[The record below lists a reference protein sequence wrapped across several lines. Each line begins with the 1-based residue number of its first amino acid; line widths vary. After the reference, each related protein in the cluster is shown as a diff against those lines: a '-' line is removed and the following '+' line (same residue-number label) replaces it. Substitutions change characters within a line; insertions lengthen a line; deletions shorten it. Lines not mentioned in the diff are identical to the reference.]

1 MIGQEILNY
10 LQGRIYWLESE
21 IKQKKKI
28 IEVCSL
34 EEDKEM
40 WMRFVKE
47 YEYEMN
53 LLMTIHRIVQ
63 RYFIIE
69 EKYYG
74 TITKE
79 YIKEVN
85 NNENN

>member
-1 MIGQEILNY
+1 MSEQEILNY
-10 LQGRIYWLESE
+10 LQGRIYWLETE

-28 IEVCSL
+28 IEFYSL

-40 WMRFVKE
+40 WMRYVKE

-69 EKYYG
+69 EKYYR
-74 TITKE
+74 TISKE

-85 NNENN
+85 NNDNI